1 MDSHFIK
8 ANIEAMPF
16 FLTVP
21 MCALKV
27 YPRCC
32 NLSLE
37 VKSDEGKQLE
47 YTHVIRQGPSKHRGD
62 YGIAL
67 AHSMG
72 FPSEVIEEATK
83 MSAMLKKKT
92 EKTFVMDV
100 EASGTH
106 KRRKQID
113 RLVDVS

>member
-1 MDSHFIK
+1 
-8 ANIEAMPF
+8 MPS
-16 FLTVP
+16 FLTVSIH
-21 MCALKV
+21 ASKV

-37 VKSDEGKQLE
+37 VKSDKDKQLE

-72 FPSEVIEEATK
+72 FPSEVIKEATK
-83 MSAMLKKKT
+83 MSVMLKQKT

-100 EASGTH
+100 EASDTH

-113 RLVDVS
+113 RLVDVSYNHSHELSPR